1 VLNFDITWFFVLGV
15 YDLFSMPC
23 RAKYEDQSL
32 TSYVLHKLLVLR
44 VKAVSS
50 LSSGTQLQ
58 VAASEV
64 QRGGAGRSF

>member
-1 VLNFDITWFFVLGV
+1 MNLNIDWFLERAT
-15 YDLFSMPC
+15 YNLFSMPC

-32 TSYVLHKLLVLR
+32 ESYLSHKLLIFR
-44 VKAVSS
+44 IKGVSS
-50 LSSGTQLQ
+50 LSSDTQLQ